1 MARGTNKAKDRS
13 QYPDAFK
20 KRVVAD
26 FVQLQNYAAVGRMH
40 RISAT
45 TVKRYVKEFGG
56 LTEECALKKEQNS
69 ADILQY
75 MQGCSDKVKIVIAA
89 CLEALAD
96 PVKIQKAP
104 LRDIATA
111 MGIVIDK
118 FAGIT
123 EMNLEE
129 QKARIENLK
138 AKTAK
143 ITGDDQE
150 AERTDDGF
158 LEAMQ
163 AEAKGAWE
171 EE

>member
-1 MARGTNKAKDRS
+1 MAKKAKDRS
-13 QYPDAFK
+13 SYPDAFK

-40 RISAT
+40 RISPN

-56 LTEECALKKEQNS
+56 LAEECSLKKEQNS
-69 ADILQY
+69 ADVLRY
-75 MQGCSDKVKIVIAA
+75 MQNCNDKVKVVIAA
-89 CLEALAD
+89 CLEALSD
-96 PVKIQKAP
+96 PIKIQKAP

-123 EMNLEE
+123 ELNLQE

-143 ITGDDQE
+143 INGE
-150 AERTDDGF
+150 EPGAEQVDDGF
-158 LEAMQ
+158 MEAMQ
-163 AEAKGAWE
+163 TEAKNAWE
-171 EE
+171 E